1 MTIIEV
7 AEMLLD
13 KQVHV
18 SSAIAA
24 LNILLASPMKDILKS
39 SMDCARVLLASTNS
53 LFPQEIENEAMEFY
67 KQMYAMNNLC
77 AAVNAMQ

>member
-13 KQVHV
+13 KQVYV

-39 SMDCARVLLASTNS
+39 TMDCARALLASTNS
-53 LFPQEIENEAMEFY
+53 MFPQEIENEAMEFY
-67 KQMYAMNNLC
+67 KQMYAMNNLS
-77 AAVNAMQ
+77 AAVNAM